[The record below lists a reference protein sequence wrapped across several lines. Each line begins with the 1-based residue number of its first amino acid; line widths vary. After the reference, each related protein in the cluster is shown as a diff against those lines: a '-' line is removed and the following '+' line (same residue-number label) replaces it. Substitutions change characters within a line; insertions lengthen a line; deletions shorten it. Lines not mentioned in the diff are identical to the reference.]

1 MSGRFST
8 PPQRAILIGLGAFVL
23 LGLTDGAI
31 GTVWPDLRDDFGRT
45 DGSFGQVFAC
55 LAGGYLIASV
65 ASGHLSERFGMTTVF
80 RMGST
85 LAALA
90 FGIIGLGSSWAT
102 TLVGFALLGLGNGT
116 LDSAVNAWIA
126 VKRGQRAMGLLH
138 GFYGVGASAGP
149 LVAAAFV
156 AGGDRWGCRSG
167 FSPCCRPASS

>member
-45 DGSFGQVFAC
+45 DGSCGQVFAC

-65 ASGHLSERFGMTTVF
+65 ASGHLSERFGMTAVF

-102 TLVGFALLGLGNGT
+102 TLVGFALLGLGN
-116 LDSAVNAWIA
+116 
-126 VKRGQRAMGLLH
+126 
-138 GFYGVGASAGP
+138 
-149 LVAAAFV
+149 
-156 AGGDRWGCRSG
+156 
-167 FSPCCRPASS
+167 

>member
-65 ASGHLSERFGMTTVF
+65 
-80 RMGST
+80 
-85 LAALA
+85 
-90 FGIIGLGSSWAT
+90 
-102 TLVGFALLGLGNGT
+102 
-116 LDSAVNAWIA
+116 
-126 VKRGQRAMGLLH
+126 
-138 GFYGVGASAGP
+138 
-149 LVAAAFV
+149 
-156 AGGDRWGCRSG
+156 
-167 FSPCCRPASS
+167 